1 MTQSLGSWPWAKRT
15 GRAMQALYVQDVV
28 KLLRDEVERAG
39 SQSEFARQNG
49 VAPSLISRVLRGE
62 RLPTSRLCRAL
73 GLEWVLVHR
82 TAPCDSVAE
91 VDIVTFQEFIRA
103 LRMQINKAGGIAA
116 WGRQFGIDR
125 SHLSSVLH
133 KRRAPDR
140 RIIAALNLAEALVD
154 ANNPRLPRSHRTY
167 FTTSRKQPHARW
179 EKRPRIS
186 MRGSSAHEA

>member
-1 MTQSLGSWPWAKRT
+1 
-15 GRAMQALYVQDVV
+15 MQALHVQDVV
-28 KLLRDEVERAG
+28 RLLREEVEQAG
-39 SQSEFARQNG
+39 SQSEFARQKG
-49 VAPSLISRVLRGE
+49 LARSLINRVLKGE

-73 GLEWVLVHR
+73 GLEWVLVSR
-82 TAPCDSVAE
+82 AASSDSE
-91 VDIVTFQEFIRA
+91 NELNIITHQQFIRI
-103 LRMQINKAGGIAA
+103 LRMQIKEAGGLAG

-133 KRRAPDR
+133 KRRAPDQR
-140 RIIAALNLAEALVD
+140 TIAALNLAEALVD

>member
-1 MTQSLGSWPWAKRT
+1 
-15 GRAMQALYVQDVV
+15 MQALHVQDVV
-28 KLLRDEVERAG
+28 KLLRDEVEHAG
-39 SQSEFARQNG
+39 SQSEFARQKG

-91 VDIVTFQEFIRA
+91 VDIVTFQEFIRT

-133 KRRAPDR
+133 KRRAPDQR
-140 RIIAALNLAEALVD
+140 MIAALNLAEVLVD
-154 ANNPRLPRSHRTY
+154 ANDSRFPRSRRPYITA
-167 FTTSRKQPHARW
+167 RREHARW
-179 EKRPRIS
+179 KKKPRIS
-186 MRGSSAHEA
+186 MRGSSADEA